1 MFRKKAGHLLD
12 TSANRK
18 LLIEMVSNKEN
29 FLGID
34 KVGNEWYAK
43 ILNDGKQIWASA
55 RNNIIRNGGLNDCPR
70 IFNPQTGLC
79 RA

>member
-1 MFRKKAGHLLD
+1 MFRKKKGHLPD
-12 TSANRK
+12 IPETRK

-43 ILNDGKQIWASA
+43 ILNDGKQVWASA
-55 RNNIIRNGGLNDCPR
+55 RNNIIRNGGLNDYPR

-79 RA
+79 RS